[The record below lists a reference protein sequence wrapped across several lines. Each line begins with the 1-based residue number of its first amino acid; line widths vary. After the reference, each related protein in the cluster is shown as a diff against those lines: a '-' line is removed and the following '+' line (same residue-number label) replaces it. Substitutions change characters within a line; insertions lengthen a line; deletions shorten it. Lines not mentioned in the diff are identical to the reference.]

1 MSGPKHLW
9 SGDWESESARAAAER
24 AEQPAPP
31 AVEPPA
37 VELEPTPRRLR
48 PRQLLLGIVAGL
60 VVAGVAVALAVSLG
74 GSSKPKPS
82 PAATHTPTLTTPPAP
97 QTQPV
102 PGTSGGSTP
111 AQSNPTPV
119 TSGPSTNW
127 LGMHIV
133 SSPLG
138 AAVDT
143 VPGNSVGDAAGFEPG
158 DVITEIGG
166 DAINSVQEIRTATQA
181 IQLGKLVSITI
192 SRGSSTLTTTVTL
205 KVRPTI
211 RP

>member
-1 MSGPKHLW
+1 
-9 SGDWESESARAAAER
+9 
-24 AEQPAPP
+24 
-31 AVEPPA
+31 
-37 VELEPTPRRLR
+37 
-48 PRQLLLGIVAGL
+48 
-60 VVAGVAVALAVSLG
+60 VAVALVVSLG
-74 GSSKPKPS
+74 GSSKPKPR
-82 PAATHTPTLTTPPAP
+82 PAATHNTPTLTAPPAP
-97 QTQPV
+97 QTQAV

-111 AQSNPTPV
+111 AQSSPTPV

-138 AAVDT
+138 AVVDT
-143 VPGNSVGDAAGFEPG
+143 VPGNSVGDTAGFEPG

>member
-24 AEQPAPP
+24 AEQPVPV

-48 PRQLLLGIVAGL
+48 PRQLLLAFVAGL
-60 VVAGVAVALAVSLG
+60 LVVGVAVALAVSLG
-74 GSSKPKPS
+74 GSSKKP
-82 PAATHTPTLTTPPAP
+82 TQPPAHTQTLP
-97 QTQPV
+97 NPPATQTQAV
-102 PGTSGGSTP
+102 PGASGGSTP
-111 AQSNPTPV
+111 AQSNPAPV

-138 AAVDT
+138 AVVDT
-143 VPGNSVGDAAGFEPG
+143 VPGNSVGDTAGFEPG